1 MEKTYW
7 NNNGNLAEL
16 NAKLEKL
23 IPVSGS
29 VAKPWKNKELERFRK
44 ASNAYYDIFNNG
56 GCNRMKSI
64 SKIFGTEVTFRLRQ
78 LWENRRYF
86 NMDHGWERIHAV
98 TEPKM
103 DELILAAAREQGLV

>member
-7 NNNGNLAEL
+7 NNNGTYNDLS
-16 NAKLEKL
+16 AKLQQL

-29 VAKPWKNKELERFRK
+29 VEKPWKNKALERFRK

-56 GCNRMKSI
+56 GCNRGRSI
-64 SKIFGTEVTFRLRQ
+64 GKFFEGTMFYINHYQRYNFGRI
-78 LWENRRYF
+78 N
-86 NMDHGWERIHAV
+86 WERIHAI

-103 DELILAAAREQGLV
+103 DAIILEAAKEQGLVD